1 MHRQFCDIPVGK
13 VLTSLE
19 KGIQS
24 PLIMRKDYKCGGY
37 QDLQKIVSRP
47 RPHFRINS
55 IKMMSEVS
63 FFGEQ
68 TLKNP

>member
-24 PLIMRKDYKCGGY
+24 PLIMRKDYKFGGY
-37 QDLQKIVSRP
+37 QDLQKIVSRL
-47 RPHFRINS
+47 RPVNYVRSVIFW
-55 IKMMSEVS
+55 
-63 FFGEQ
+63 
-68 TLKNP
+68 